1 MAEYNMEHKTKDYV
15 RRAQNNYNSKFD
27 RVSVRLPK
35 GTSEVIRE
43 KTGLSINNY
52 LLALVQKDLKENYDI
67 DITE

>member
-1 MAEYNMEHKTKDYV
+1 MAEFNMEHKTKDYV

-27 RVSVRLPK
+27 RVAVRLPK
-35 GTSEVIRE
+35 GTSNIIRE